1 MKKKNI
7 SLQRLALNK
16 ETIAKLS
23 NDASMQVKGGDTN
36 TLVLTCNET
45 NPHLCYVKTTPEYT
59 CVNSANCPPSAPPTP
74 CSQTIFPPG
83 ETGC

>member
-23 NDASMQVKGGDTN
+23 YDAAIQVKGG
-36 TLVLTCNET
+36 LTKTYAPTCHET
-45 NPHLCYVKTTPEYT
+45 EPQLCYVRTTPEYT
-59 CVNSANCPPSAPPTP
+59 CANSVDCPASVMPNP
-74 CSQTIFPPG
+74 CTGNPPG